1 MDKNNC
7 QLHEHDVEEPPSK
20 SSELTIENT
29 NTDTVYESS
38 SSSSSSS
45 SINVTTINSNIE
57 TSSPTNGL
65 ETSTNSITNKKPPP
79 RSLID
84 DARLVKF
91 SLPSNSIN
99 FVQSNKQL
107 INKSRHFINF
117 ITEKSTNIM
126 EKALLSQNLSIS
138 NSNINK
144 NSIDDIKM
152 SGNECESLEINS
164 ITPEVN
170 EEINSSR
177 ICNKNEEIIQPLET
191 NIDHNLKYES
201 NNFINQTIIDD
212 VSDKNNDNCI
222 LHNEIMQLKKQIDEL
237 KMQNNELELGNN
249 LSEIESRD
257 KTIERLI
264 SELRGAIMI
273 QEEMRKK
280 YTAANKEKE
289 SMVMKYAV
297 GEKQLIETQ
306 KSKDIA
312 ERKIKELLKDCE
324 SLQNKLKNVL
334 DEKTKLRGILDIKC
348 RELTDAQ
355 KDVEKY
361 KGEIEAME
369 IKLKWS
375 QNKLKSEME
384 IYKENGVKL
393 EKAMIKI
400 NEMKEECDQV
410 RRESQETI
418 RKFQQLEIN
427 KATTLDQQ
435 LKEQQAQLILERH
448 ITEDK
453 ELSRL
458 KLQKEVEMLKNQVN
472 SLNEDNI
479 LLNQRVQDMDKDRL
493 VYESNLNEV
502 KAIADKRKN
511 EILDLT
517 SKLSNLETMK
527 LQLIHKEQCVVANEM
542 ELERLR
548 RVNQELKVDMDCCRE
563 REVQMLDFTQKL
575 TDKNVRLQSEFS
587 AIESKANQLEHE
599 QGPLRQQLSEMME
612 KLETLE
618 SNLANEKSKRIEECE
633 ILAKHIAEQTQLT
646 QNLTQMLEDSKGEN
660 CVLRRKHQLLIKEM
674 TRELQQCRKKIEQYE
689 VGSANN
695 LLGQTS
701 RASSNTSLDAA
712 DIPQNGVSVS
722 ENSKTDPND
731 RPILYNDLD
740 KNTLIEKLLKMQRI
754 NVRRAEKLDFLEE
767 HSRALVIELQRKT
780 KIIQNYIM
788 KENSDTMG
796 NNDRDKYKHL
806 KSRRDSAELVRHGGI
821 MASVYNHRVS
831 DDNMT
836 LELSLEINQK
846 LQAVLEDALL
856 KNITLKDNID
866 TLGEEIARLSIQN
879 QRLQKVTK

>member
-7 QLHEHDVEEPPSK
+7 LIHEHDVKEPPSK
-20 SSELTIENT
+20 SSELAVENT
-29 NTDTVYESS
+29 NSDTVYD
-38 SSSSSSS
+38 SS
-45 SINVTTINSNIE
+45 SIKVTSINSNIE
-57 TSSPTNGL
+57 SLSPTIGA
-65 ETSTNSITNKKPPP
+65 ETSTDAITNKKLPARP
-79 RSLID
+79 RSLND

-99 FVQSNKQL
+99 FVQSNKEL

-117 ITEKSTNIM
+117 ITEKSTIIM
-126 EKALLSQNLSIS
+126 EKALLSQNLPIP
-138 NSNINK
+138 NTNIN
-144 NSIDDIKM
+144 NNTINDIKM
-152 SGNECESLEINS
+152 SGNESDSLNCSTESPEINS
-164 ITPEVN
+164 ITPEINDKVCN
-170 EEINSSR
+170 E
-177 ICNKNEEIIQPLET
+177 NEEIIEPLET
-191 NIDHNLKYES
+191 NIDHDSKCES
-201 NNFINQTIIDD
+201 NNFVNKIIIDD
-212 VSDKNNDNCI
+212 VDKNNDNCE
-222 LHNEIMQLKKQIDEL
+222 LHDEIIQLKKQVEEL
-237 KMQNNELELGNN
+237 NKRNNELELGNN

-273 QEEMRKK
+273 QEEMRKQ
-280 YTAANKEKE
+280 YTSANKEKE
-289 SMVMKYAV
+289 NMVMKYAV

-306 KSKDIA
+306 KAKDIS
-312 ERKIKELLKDCE
+312 ERKIKELLKDNE
-324 SLQNKLKNVL
+324 SLQNKLKNAL
-334 DEKTKLRGILDIKC
+334 DEKTKIRGVLDIKC

-355 KDVEKY
+355 KDIDKY
-361 KGEIEAME
+361 KGEIEVME

-375 QNKLKSEME
+375 QNKLKSEIE
-384 IYKENGVKL
+384 IYKENGIKL
-393 EKAMIKI
+393 EKAMTKI

-458 KLQKEVEMLKNQVN
+458 KLQKEVEMLKNQVD
-472 SLNEDNI
+472 SLNEENI
-479 LLNQRVQDMDKDRL
+479 LLNKKIQDLDKNRL
-493 VYESNLNEV
+493 AYESNFNEV
-502 KAIADKRKN
+502 KIIADKRQN
-511 EILDLT
+511 EISDLT
-517 SKLSNLETMK
+517 AKLSNLETMK

-548 RVNQELKVDMDCCRE
+548 RVNQELKIDMDCCRE

-587 AIESKANQLEHE
+587 AIESKANQLENE
-599 QGPLRQQLSEMME
+599 QGPLRQQLNEMQE
-612 KLETLE
+612 KLRVLE
-618 SNLANEKSKRIEECE
+618 DNLANEKSKRIEECE
-633 ILAKHIAEQTQLT
+633 ILAKHIAEQTQLS

-674 TRELQQCRKKIEQYE
+674 TRELQQCRKKIEMYE

-712 DIPQNGVSVS
+712 DIPQNGVTVS
-722 ENSKTDPND
+722 ENTKTDTIE

-740 KNTLIEKLLKMQRI
+740 KNTLIDRLLKMQRI

-788 KENSDTMG
+788 RESSDTMG
-796 NNDRDKYKHL
+796 NNDRDKYK
-806 KSRRDSAELVRHGGI
+806 AELVRHGGI